1 LGHLRNLASTYWN
14 QGRWKEAE
22 ELGVRVMEIS
32 LMVLGEEHPST
43 LTSMNNQAFTWK
55 DEGCSRDALAL
66 MQRCVNARDRV
77 LGSNHPDTVS
87 PQQLWLNGQNE

>member
-1 LGHLRNLASTYWN
+1 
-14 QGRWKEAE
+14 
-22 ELGVRVMEIS
+22 MEIS